1 MIHNIFN
8 RALDDREKRLQEG
21 LQRMEILEREI
32 AAKDTEVN
40 LMLST
45 YIHMN

>member
-1 MIHNIFN
+1 MIHNFLH
-8 RALDDREKRLQEG
+8 RALDDNEKRLHEG

-40 LMLST
+40 IMLFT